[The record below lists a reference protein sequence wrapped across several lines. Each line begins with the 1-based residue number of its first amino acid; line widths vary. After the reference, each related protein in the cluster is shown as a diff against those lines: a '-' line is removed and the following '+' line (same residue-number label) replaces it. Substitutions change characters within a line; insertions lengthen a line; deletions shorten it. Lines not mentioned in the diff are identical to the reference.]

1 MVPWDV
7 PAGSPGA
14 GPDHSMGELT
24 LSWGQNEV
32 SPEDMSWAGEQA
44 QETVAELSDAILWS
58 AEVISGAATQFAGFL
73 QEAEHP

>member
-1 MVPWDV
+1 
-7 PAGSPGA
+7 
-14 GPDHSMGELT
+14 
-24 LSWGQNEV
+24 
-32 SPEDMSWAGEQA
+32 MSWAGEQA